1 MFFTKEEA
9 KKILEYSSLDCF
21 ASSSINYNNAAC
33 QALSEAICEGDDYYN
48 AALGFVLGVAAGK
61 RIERNR
67 EREKKT
73 MGNLTDTDIMIA
85 LGLFE
90 SYLQPGETF
99 DIPEEFDS
107 PEAQAFVAGM
117 IARKRYV
124 LEGVKKDVR

>member
-1 MFFTKEEA
+1 
-9 KKILEYSSLDCF
+9 
-21 ASSSINYNNAAC
+21 
-33 QALSEAICEGDDYYN
+33 
-48 AALGFVLGVAAGK
+48 
-61 RIERNR
+61 
-67 EREKKT
+67 
-73 MGNLTDTDIMIA
+73 MIA

-90 SYLQPGETF
+90 SYLQSGETF